1 MSGLDEPA
9 KVLSLG
15 SVIGGR
21 TLTNRGWSEAIR
33 GLTREIAA
41 HRDGISSDIN
51 VNVEFHVPGN
61 LLKPEFEGVRTGT
74 FRKGDALIKVQ
85 VALPEQPPTD
95 PRVYLVGRV
104 RDALDAVDRWSDQ
117 RKANLSTA
125 NLRALL
131 AELEAPQ

>member
-1 MSGLDEPA
+1 LGEPV

-41 HRDGISSDIN
+41 HRDGISSDIH

-61 LLKPEFEGVRTGT
+61 LLKPEFEGVRTGA
-74 FRKGDALIKVQ
+74 FRKVDALIKVQ
-85 VALPEQPPTD
+85 VALPERPPAD
-95 PRVYLVGRV
+95 PRAYLVGSV
-104 RDALDAVDRWSDQ
+104 RDVLDSVDRWAAQ
-117 RKANLSTA
+117 RKGSVSTA
-125 NLRALL
+125 NLRTLL
-131 AELEAPQ
+131 AEVEASP